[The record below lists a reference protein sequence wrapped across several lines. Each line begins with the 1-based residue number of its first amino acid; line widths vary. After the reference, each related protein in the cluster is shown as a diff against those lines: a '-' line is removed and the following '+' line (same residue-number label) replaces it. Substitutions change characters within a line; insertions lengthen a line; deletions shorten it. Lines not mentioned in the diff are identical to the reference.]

1 MIKIQML
8 LILIVHVLLSP
19 AISLADSRLTFPQSA
34 TQWAKAL
41 SAPVRPLER
50 KGFRQGKGITVGQD
64 APAKAGILI
73 QFASNSAR
81 MQAKS
86 NPALDSLGLALTT
99 QLTETTLLIIGH
111 TDSIGSRISNLHLS
125 KRRAKAVRRYLM
137 RRYNISLARLK
148 TTGYGE
154 DQPIASNL
162 TKAGRA
168 LNRRVELQRI
178 Q

>member
-1 MIKIQML
+1 
-8 LILIVHVLLSP
+8 
-19 AISLADSRLTFPQSA
+19 
-34 TQWAKAL
+34 
-41 SAPVRPLER
+41 
-50 KGFRQGKGITVGQD
+50 
-64 APAKAGILI
+64 PAKAGILI